1 MKTDSSHQIVRNYK
15 ILSGAYATLLLASF
29 FTPFR
34 WLEVQGRGKEG
45 IVTFLCILGLVASLV
60 AVSKP
65 LNPPYRAESLIIFSG
80 ILIALIFASGGLYF
94 SSDTMSLSS
103 LAFLV
108 LIVVTY
114 QVVGIMWSIP
124 RFPMRKVDD
133 RLFAITLGGVIAT
146 LASLL
151 VLPWYKLSFSRTSTN
166 FSFFDWKD
174 LYDEFGSDVSS
185 IRILY
190 FETGYV
196 ASIVAAIALTCI
208 VYRGRTNPLKANAP
222 VRWALIVTTALMGL
236 WSLVLVLGMK
246 DADSDGGL
254 QYGAWFCVLGHVA
267 MTYAAWKA
275 TLPEGSTQTTPSIAP
290 FKSKATQSV
299 QDLIRKVRND

>member
-1 MKTDSSHQIVRNYK
+1 MQTDSPHQMVRSYK
-15 ILSGAYATLLLASF
+15 ILSGAYAILLLASF
-29 FTPFR
+29 IDLS
-34 WLEVQGRGKEG
+34 WLSLQTYRGG
-45 IVTFLCILGLVASLV
+45 LVTFLCLLGLAASLG

-65 LNPPYRAESLIIFSG
+65 LNPPYRAESFIVFSG
-80 ILIALIFASGGLYF
+80 ILMALIFASGSLSF
-94 SSDTMSLSS
+94 SYDTMSLSS

-108 LIVVTY
+108 MIVVTY
-114 QVVGIMWSIP
+114 QVMEIMWSVP

-133 RLFAITLGGVIAT
+133 QLFAITLGGVIAT

-151 VLPWYKLSFSRTSTN
+151 VLPWYKLTLN
-166 FSFFDWKD
+166 FSFFDWRD
-174 LYDEFGSDVSS
+174 LYDEFGSDVSNV
-185 IRILY
+185 RILY
-190 FETGYV
+190 FESGYV
-196 ASIVAAIALTCI
+196 ASIVAAIALTLV

-236 WSLVLVLGMK
+236 WSLVLVLSMK
-246 DADSDGGL
+246 DADPDGSL

-275 TLPEGSTQTTPSIAP
+275 TLPEGSTQTTPSMAS
-290 FKSKATQSV
+290 FKSTVTRSV

>member
-1 MKTDSSHQIVRNYK
+1 MQTDSPHQMVRSYK
-15 ILSGAYATLLLASF
+15 ILSGAYAILLLASF
-29 FTPFR
+29 IDLS
-34 WLEVQGRGKEG
+34 WLSLQTYRGG
-45 IVTFLCILGLVASLV
+45 LVTFLCLLGLTASLG

-65 LNPPYRAESLIIFSG
+65 MNPPYRAESFIVFSG
-80 ILIALIFASGGLYF
+80 ILMALIFASGSLSF
-94 SSDTMSLSS
+94 SYDTMSLSS

-108 LIVVTY
+108 MIVVTY
-114 QVVGIMWSIP
+114 QVMEIMWSVP

-133 RLFAITLGGVIAT
+133 QLFAITLGGVIAT

-151 VLPWYKLSFSRTSTN
+151 VLPWYKLSLN
-166 FSFFDWKD
+166 FSFFDWRD

-185 IRILY
+185 VRILY
-190 FETGYV
+190 FESGYV
-196 ASIVAAIALTCI
+196 ASIVAAIALTLV

-236 WSLVLVLGMK
+236 WSLVLVLSMK
-246 DADSDGGL
+246 DADPDGSL

-275 TLPEGSTQTTPSIAP
+275 TLPEGSTQTTPSMAS
-290 FKSKATQSV
+290 FKSTVTRSV

>member
-1 MKTDSSHQIVRNYK
+1 MQTDSPHQMVRSYK
-15 ILSGAYATLLLASF
+15 ILSGAYAILLLASF
-29 FTPFR
+29 IDLS
-34 WLEVQGRGKEG
+34 WLSLQTYRGG
-45 IVTFLCILGLVASLV
+45 LVTFLCLLGLAASLG

-65 LNPPYRAESLIIFSG
+65 LNPPYRAESFIVFSG
-80 ILIALIFASGGLYF
+80 ILMALIFASGSLSF
-94 SSDTMSLSS
+94 SYDTMSLSS

-108 LIVVTY
+108 MIVVTY
-114 QVVGIMWSIP
+114 QVMEIMWSVP

-133 RLFAITLGGVIAT
+133 QLFAITLGGVIAT

-151 VLPWYKLSFSRTSTN
+151 VLPWYKLTLN
-166 FSFFDWKD
+166 FSFFDWRD

-185 IRILY
+185 VRILY
-190 FETGYV
+190 FESGYV
-196 ASIVAAIALTCI
+196 ASIVAAIALTLV

-236 WSLVLVLGMK
+236 WSLVLVLSMK
-246 DADSDGGL
+246 DADPDGSL

-275 TLPEGSTQTTPSIAP
+275 TLPEGSTQTTPSMAS
-290 FKSKATQSV
+290 FKSTATRSV
-299 QDLIRKVRND
+299 QDLIRKLRND

>member
-1 MKTDSSHQIVRNYK
+1 MQTDSPHQMVRSYK
-15 ILSGAYATLLLASF
+15 ILSGAYAILLLASF
-29 FTPFR
+29 IDLS
-34 WLEVQGRGKEG
+34 WLSLQTYRGG
-45 IVTFLCILGLVASLV
+45 LVTFLCLLGLAASLG

-65 LNPPYRAESLIIFSG
+65 LNPPYRAESFIVFSG
-80 ILIALIFASGGLYF
+80 ILMALIFASGSLSF
-94 SSDTMSLSS
+94 SYDTMSLSS

-108 LIVVTY
+108 MIVVTY
-114 QVVGIMWSIP
+114 QVMEIMWSVP

-133 RLFAITLGGVIAT
+133 QLFAITLGGVIAT

-151 VLPWYKLSFSRTSTN
+151 VLPWYKLSLN
-166 FSFFDWKD
+166 FSFFDWRD

-185 IRILY
+185 VRILY
-190 FETGYV
+190 FESGYV
-196 ASIVAAIALTCI
+196 ASIVAAIALTLV

-236 WSLVLVLGMK
+236 WSLVLVLSMK
-246 DADSDGGL
+246 DADPDGSL

-275 TLPEGSTQTTPSIAP
+275 TLPEGSTQTTPSMAS
-290 FKSKATQSV
+290 FKSTATRSV
-299 QDLIRKVRND
+299 QDLIRKLRND

>member
-1 MKTDSSHQIVRNYK
+1 MQTDSPHQMVRSYK
-15 ILSGAYATLLLASF
+15 ILSGAYAILLLASF
-29 FTPFR
+29 IDLS
-34 WLEVQGRGKEG
+34 WLSLQTYRGG
-45 IVTFLCILGLVASLV
+45 LVTFLCLLGLTTSLG

-65 LNPPYRAESLIIFSG
+65 MNPPYRAESFIVFSG
-80 ILIALIFASGGLYF
+80 ILMALIFASGSLSF
-94 SSDTMSLSS
+94 SYDTMSLSS

-108 LIVVTY
+108 MIVVTY
-114 QVVGIMWSIP
+114 QVMEIMWSVP

-133 RLFAITLGGVIAT
+133 QLFAITLGGVIAT

-151 VLPWYKLSFSRTSTN
+151 VLPWYKLYLN
-166 FSFFDWKD
+166 FSFFDWRD

-185 IRILY
+185 VRILY
-190 FETGYV
+190 FESGYV
-196 ASIVAAIALTCI
+196 ASIVAAIALTLV

-236 WSLVLVLGMK
+236 WSLVLVLSMK
-246 DADSDGGL
+246 DADPDGSL

-275 TLPEGSTQTTPSIAP
+275 TLPEGSTQTTPSMAS
-290 FKSKATQSV
+290 FKSTATRSV
-299 QDLIRKVRND
+299 QDLIRKLRND

>member
-1 MKTDSSHQIVRNYK
+1 MQTDSPHQMVRSYK
-15 ILSGAYATLLLASF
+15 ILSGAYAILLLASF
-29 FTPFR
+29 IDLS
-34 WLEVQGRGKEG
+34 WLSLQTYRGG
-45 IVTFLCILGLVASLV
+45 LVTFLCLLGLAASLG

-65 LNPPYRAESLIIFSG
+65 LNPPYRAESFIVFSG
-80 ILIALIFASGGLYF
+80 ILMALIFASGSLSF
-94 SSDTMSLSS
+94 SYDTMSLSS

-108 LIVVTY
+108 MIVVTY
-114 QVVGIMWSIP
+114 QVMEIMWSVP

-133 RLFAITLGGVIAT
+133 QLFAITLGGVIAT

-151 VLPWYKLSFSRTSTN
+151 VLPWYKLTLN
-166 FSFFDWKD
+166 FSFFDWRD

-185 IRILY
+185 VRILY
-190 FETGYV
+190 FESGYV
-196 ASIVAAIALTCI
+196 ASIVAAIALTLV

-236 WSLVLVLGMK
+236 WSLVLVLSMK
-246 DADSDGGL
+246 DADPDGSL

-275 TLPEGSTQTTPSIAP
+275 TLPEGSTQTTPSMAS
-290 FKSKATQSV
+290 FKSTVTRSV

>member
-1 MKTDSSHQIVRNYK
+1 MKTDSPHQMVRSYK
-15 ILSGAYATLLLASF
+15 ILSGAYAILLLASF
-29 FTPFR
+29 IDLS
-34 WLEVQGRGKEG
+34 WLSLQTYREG
-45 IVTFLCILGLVASLV
+45 IVTFLCLLGLAASLG

-65 LNPPYRAESLIIFSG
+65 LNPPYRAESFIIFSG
-80 ILIALIFASGGLYF
+80 ILMALIFASGSLSF
-94 SSDTMSLSS
+94 SYDTMSLSS

-108 LIVVTY
+108 MIVVTY
-114 QVVGIMWSIP
+114 QVLEIMWSVP

-133 RLFAITLGGVIAT
+133 QLFAITLGGVIAT

-151 VLPWYKLSFSRTSTN
+151 VLPWYKLSFSRTSKN
-166 FSFFDWKD
+166 FSFFDWRD

-185 IRILY
+185 VRILY
-190 FETGYV
+190 FESGYV
-196 ASIVAAIALTCI
+196 ASIVAAIALTLI

-236 WSLVLVLGMK
+236 WSLVLVLSMK
-246 DADSDGGL
+246 DADPDGGL

-267 MTYAAWKA
+267 MTYSAWKA
-275 TLPEGSTQTTPSIAP
+275 TLPEGSTQTKPSIAS
-290 FKSKATQSV
+290 FKSTATRSV

>member
-1 MKTDSSHQIVRNYK
+1 MQTDSPHQMVRSYK
-15 ILSGAYATLLLASF
+15 ILSGAYAILLLASF
-29 FTPFR
+29 IDLS
-34 WLEVQGRGKEG
+34 WLSLQTYRGG
-45 IVTFLCILGLVASLV
+45 LVTFLCLLGLTASLG

-65 LNPPYRAESLIIFSG
+65 MNPPYRAESFIVFSG
-80 ILIALIFASGGLYF
+80 ILMALIFASGSLSF
-94 SSDTMSLSS
+94 SYDTMSLSS

-108 LIVVTY
+108 MIVVTY
-114 QVVGIMWSIP
+114 QVMEIMWSVP

-133 RLFAITLGGVIAT
+133 QLFAITLGGVIAT

-151 VLPWYKLSFSRTSTN
+151 VLPWYKLSLN
-166 FSFFDWKD
+166 FSFFDWRD
-174 LYDEFGSDVSS
+174 LYDEFGSDVSNV
-185 IRILY
+185 RILY
-190 FETGYV
+190 FESGYV
-196 ASIVAAIALTCI
+196 ASIVAAIALTLV

-236 WSLVLVLGMK
+236 WSLVLVLSMK
-246 DADSDGGL
+246 DADSDGSL

-275 TLPEGSTQTTPSIAP
+275 TLPEGSTQTTPSMAS
-290 FKSKATQSV
+290 FKSTVTRSV

>member
-1 MKTDSSHQIVRNYK
+1 MQTDSPHQMVRSYK
-15 ILSGAYATLLLASF
+15 ILSGAYAILLLASF
-29 FTPFR
+29 IDLS
-34 WLEVQGRGKEG
+34 WLSLQTYRGG
-45 IVTFLCILGLVASLV
+45 LVTFLCLLGLTASLG

-65 LNPPYRAESLIIFSG
+65 MNPPYRAESFIVFSG
-80 ILIALIFASGGLYF
+80 ILMALIFASGSLSF
-94 SSDTMSLSS
+94 SYDTMSLSS

-108 LIVVTY
+108 MIVVTY
-114 QVVGIMWSIP
+114 QVMEIMWSVP

-133 RLFAITLGGVIAT
+133 QLFAITLGGVIAT

-151 VLPWYKLSFSRTSTN
+151 VLPWYKLTLN
-166 FSFFDWKD
+166 FSFFDWRD

-185 IRILY
+185 VRILY
-190 FETGYV
+190 FESGYV
-196 ASIVAAIALTCI
+196 ASIVAAIALTLV

-236 WSLVLVLGMK
+236 WSLVLVLSMK
-246 DADSDGGL
+246 DADPDGSL

-275 TLPEGSTQTTPSIAP
+275 TLPEGSTQTTPSMAS
-290 FKSKATQSV
+290 FKSTVTRSV
-299 QDLIRKVRND
+299 QDLIRKLRND

>member
-1 MKTDSSHQIVRNYK
+1 MQTDSPHQMVRSYK
-15 ILSGAYATLLLASF
+15 ILSGAYAILLLASF
-29 FTPFR
+29 IDLS
-34 WLEVQGRGKEG
+34 WLSLQTYREG
-45 IVTFLCILGLVASLV
+45 IVTFLCLLGLAASLG

-65 LNPPYRAESLIIFSG
+65 LNPPYRAESFIIFSG
-80 ILIALIFASGGLYF
+80 ILMALIFASGSLSF
-94 SSDTMSLSS
+94 SYDTMSLSS

-108 LIVVTY
+108 MIVVTY
-114 QVVGIMWSIP
+114 QVMEIMWSVP

-133 RLFAITLGGVIAT
+133 QLFAITLGGVIAT

-151 VLPWYKLSFSRTSTN
+151 VLPWYKLTLN
-166 FSFFDWKD
+166 FSFFDWRD

-185 IRILY
+185 VRILY
-190 FETGYV
+190 FESGYV
-196 ASIVAAIALTCI
+196 ASIVAAIALTLV

-236 WSLVLVLGMK
+236 WSLVLVLSMK
-246 DADSDGGL
+246 DADPDGGL

-275 TLPEGSTQTTPSIAP
+275 TLPEGSTQTTPSMAS
-290 FKSKATQSV
+290 FKSTVTRSV

>member
-1 MKTDSSHQIVRNYK
+1 MQTDSPHQMVRSYK
-15 ILSGAYATLLLASF
+15 ILSGAYAILLLASF
-29 FTPFR
+29 IDLS
-34 WLEVQGRGKEG
+34 WLSLQTYRGG
-45 IVTFLCILGLVASLV
+45 LVTFLCLLGLAASLG

-65 LNPPYRAESLIIFSG
+65 LNPPYRAESFIVFSG
-80 ILIALIFASGGLYF
+80 ILMALIFASGSLSF
-94 SSDTMSLSS
+94 SYDTMSLSS

-108 LIVVTY
+108 MIVVTY
-114 QVVGIMWSIP
+114 QVMEIMWSVP

-133 RLFAITLGGVIAT
+133 QLFAITLGGVIAT

-151 VLPWYKLSFSRTSTN
+151 VLPWYKLSLN
-166 FSFFDWKD
+166 FSFFDWRD

-185 IRILY
+185 VRILY
-190 FETGYV
+190 FESGYV
-196 ASIVAAIALTCI
+196 ASIVAAIALTLV

-236 WSLVLVLGMK
+236 WSLVLVLSMK
-246 DADSDGGL
+246 DADPDGSL

-275 TLPEGSTQTTPSIAP
+275 TLPEGSTQTTPSMAS
-290 FKSKATQSV
+290 FKSTVTRSV
-299 QDLIRKVRND
+299 QDLIRKLRND